1 MRYERQENVLEYLKS
16 KNPATVKQIANA
28 LFVSEATVRRDIEQ
42 LENAGYVERFY
53 GGVILAERK
62 GNVMPLARRENKN
75 SAGKEKI
82 AKTASELVSDGDTVF
97 LDSSSTAGKILHYIK
112 NKRVTVITCSAVMP
126 EETGNM
132 RIYSTGGEYS
142 ERRKCYLGS
151 FAEEVI
157 QNVYA
162 DIFFFSCSGITEQG
176 DITDGSEDE
185 ISLRRQMMKHAQ
197 KSVFLCDG
205 TKFGVKSAFRL
216 CGKDDVSKIIS
227 DTELL
232 FGDGKKTEK

>member
-1 MRYERQENVLEYLKS
+1 MLRQERQESILEYLKS
-16 KNPATVKQIANA
+16 KNTATVKQIAKI
-28 LFVSEATVRRDIEQ
+28 LFISEATVRRDIEQ

-62 GNVMPLARRENKN
+62 GNIMPLVRRENKN
-75 SAGKEKI
+75 LQGKEKI
-82 AKTASELVSDGDTVF
+82 AQKASQLVNDGDTVF
-97 LDSSSTAGKILHYIK
+97 LDSSSTAGKVLSHIK

-126 EETGNM
+126 EDTGNM
-132 RIYSTGGEYS
+132 RVYSTGGEYS
-142 ERRKCYLGS
+142 ERRKCFLGS

-157 QNVYA
+157 NNAYA

-176 DITDGSEDE
+176 DITDGAEDE

-197 KSVFLCDG
+197 KSVFLCDS

-216 CGKDDVSKIIS
+216 CGKDDVSEIIS
-227 DTELL
+227 DTEMH
-232 FGDGKKTEK
+232 FKD